1 MKLWM
6 IILSNV
12 SDVFHQ
18 ILEINGCFLLN
29 LMCCLQHVWLDNF
42 AKGHQD
48 VILQDILQGIIS

>member
-1 MKLWM
+1 M

-48 VILQDILQGIIS
+48 VIPQDILQGIIS